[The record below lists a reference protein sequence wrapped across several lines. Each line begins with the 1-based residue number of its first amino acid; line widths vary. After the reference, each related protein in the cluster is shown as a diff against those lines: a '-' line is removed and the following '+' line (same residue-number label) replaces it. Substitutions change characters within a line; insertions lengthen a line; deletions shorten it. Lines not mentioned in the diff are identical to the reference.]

1 MFVWTYLYRAVDK
14 LGKAVNFLLTTKRDL
29 AAAKRFLTRAL
40 CANDYPEKIVMDK
53 SGANKAAID
62 AVNAGRSVSIL
73 MRQVKYLNNIV
84 EQDHHVIER
93 VTKPMLNIKLSPP
106 PAR

>member
-1 MFVWTYLYRAVDK
+1 M
-14 LGKAVNFLLTTKRDL
+14 GKTVNFLLTTKRDL
-29 AAAKRFLTRAL
+29 AAAKRFLTRVR
-40 CANDYPEKIVMDK
+40 CANDYPEKMAMDK

-62 AVNAGRSVSIL
+62 AVNADRSVSIL

-84 EQDHHVIER
+84 EQDHHVIAR
-93 VTKPMLNIKLSPP
+93 ATKPMLNIKSFPP